1 MKKNWVKSY
10 SILILVVLVV
20 ALSGCSCAKGKG
32 TTAETV
38 TAPPAVVETVP
49 SEDVMAAELAALGDL
64 LNTNS
69 AINSLNSLVAPGG
82 TPTYVNL
89 SAVYSTGVVAYLY
102 SATTNV
108 YPAVN
113 ISGLPIP
120 VGSLKV
126 VQILNTDDCVPQAFQ
141 VKPTVSFN
149 PANYENQSAPA
160 PVWVT
165 EAMVAER
172 SGCAGVSNTGFV
184 ILAIEADI
192 TAFQFNTCPTLN
204 CANN

>member
-1 MKKNWVKSY
+1 MPKNCSAKIERSQK
-10 SILILVVLVV
+10 LLLKVLNCLWTQYVSNRTS
-20 ALSGCSCAKGKG
+20 ATKAYLASPTSAGYLL
-32 TTAETV
+32 
-38 TAPPAVVETVP
+38 
-49 SEDVMAAELAALGDL
+49 MAAELAALGDL